1 MPALQPCLFSPPSKS
16 QGMQTEALWLC
27 RLAAAEK
34 LDFRDPSKQAA
45 FEALDFRAMES
56 EVEAT
61 EKACL
66 RLCPPVVFTHNDLLS
81 GNILVAGEVI
91 PGT

>member
-1 MPALQPCLFSPPSKS
+1 MC
-16 QGMQTEALWLC
+16 LC

-34 LDFRDPSKQAA
+34 LDFKGSDKQAA
-45 FEALDFRAMES
+45 FEALNFWGMAR

-66 RLCPPVVFTHNDLLS
+66 RLDPSVVFTHNDLLS
-81 GNILVAGEVI
+81 GNILVAGEVSSLRV
-91 PGT
+91 

>member
-1 MPALQPCLFSPPSKS
+1 MC
-16 QGMQTEALWLC
+16 LC

-34 LDFRDPSKQAA
+34 LDFKGSNKQAA
-45 FEALDFRAMES
+45 FEALDFRGMAR

-66 RLCPPVVFTHNDLLS
+66 RLDPPVVFTHNDLLS
-81 GNILVAGEVI
+81 GNILVAGEV
-91 PGT
+91 GCLRV